1 MDDPL
6 SLPTEANL
14 DTLKV
19 LEDVVQSVIE
29 QFRVTQKDIE
39 HSVQPDNWTNHE
51 THVHPNR

>member
-39 HSVQPDNWTNHE
+39 HSVLPENWTNHE
-51 THVHPNR
+51 PHVHPNR